1 MTEGRGERPRGRG
14 DHGTSACHT
23 GELGF
28 VLKGIG
34 APRAVALNIL
44 GGEGAMDFLFPCVF
58 AYNSRKDHRSH
69 EVRSGRVW
77 SRIVRQ
83 SPDLEGYSLSQW
95 RAAGRGQGW

>member
-1 MTEGRGERPRGRG
+1 MPPWTSICIGQAPVTEGRGERPRGRG

-44 GGEGAMDFLFPCVF
+44 GVRELWTFYFPVFLPTIPERTTDPMKSVPGGFGP
-58 AYNSRKDHRSH
+58 
-69 EVRSGRVW
+69 G
-77 SRIVRQ
+77 
-83 SPDLEGYSLSQW
+83 
-95 RAAGRGQGW
+95 